1 MLDADILEELSL
13 GAALDDMAQIGE
25 RDRLFMY
32 FELAELGK
40 LADKIPQPKL
50 VEVHLASLDRHLMYH

>member
-1 MLDADILEELSL
+1 
-13 GAALDDMAQIGE
+13 MAQIGE